1 MADATLQPDSLVLFK
16 NRPARVLQAG
26 DSLEIELENGKTLK
40 VRPKDVALLHPGPLR
55 ALADLQAEAC
65 PRLRSGDGD
74 VATAWEL
81 LAGGN
86 TTLAEL
92 AELAYGA
99 YTPPTAW
106 LAWQL
111 VAEGLHFGGTV
122 AEIVAHTAE
131 EVARK
136 RTAREAKAA
145 AEHAWSDFMERLRVG
160 KLVADDR
167 RYLAEIEALALGKR
181 TSSRAL
187 RELGRT
193 QSPERAHA
201 LLCELGHWD
210 ATVNPYP
217 QRLEV
222 DTRVPQAALPDLPEE
237 ERLDLT
243 HLDAYAIDDEGNK
256 DPDDALSWHD
266 NRLWVHVAD
275 VTALASPDS
284 DVDLEARARGC
295 NLYLPEGTIPMLPPA
310 ATQALGLGLQEVSPA
325 LSFGLELNAD
335 GGIVKTQIAPSW
347 VRVTRLTYG
356 EVETRLEE
364 SPFKELM
371 RLAESSQARRRAQGA
386 VFIELPELKVQAE
399 NGQVSLQPLAPLKS
413 RDLVAEA
420 MLLAGEAAAQFALA
434 QNIPLPFTTQ
444 AAPEAPQA
452 IEGLAGMFALR
463 RSLKRSVQ
471 TGEPAPHAGL
481 GLAAYARTTS
491 PLRRYL
497 DLVVHQQLRAYLRGG
512 PLLDSQQILE
522 RVGAA
527 ESVTQNRVQAERL
540 SRRHWTLVYLLAH
553 TDWRG
558 DGVVVEKRGPRTTVL
573 IPDLGL
579 EPTLT
584 LRDNP
589 ELNTVLPLA
598 LSGVSLPD
606 LEAHF
611 RVA

>member
-1 MADATLQPDSLVLFK
+1 MTATALQPDSLVLFK

-40 VRPKDVALLHPGPLR
+40 VRRKDVALLHPGPLH
-55 ALADLQAEAC
+55 ALADLQAE
-65 PRLRSGDGD
+65 DGD
-74 VATAWEL
+74 VETAWEL
-81 LAGGN
+81 LTGGN

-122 AEIVAHTAE
+122 AEVVAHTAE

-136 RTAREAKAA
+136 RAAREAKAA
-145 AEHAWSDFMERLRVG
+145 AERVWSDFMERLRTG
-160 KLVADDR
+160 KLVAEDR
-167 RYLAEIEALALGKR
+167 RHLVDVEALALGKR

-222 DTRVPQAALPDLPEE
+222 DTRVPRAALPDLPEE
-237 ERLDLT
+237 TRLDLT
-243 HLDAYAIDDEGNK
+243 HLDAFAIDDAGNK

-275 VTALASPDS
+275 VAALVPPDS
-284 DVDLEARARGC
+284 ELDLEARARGC
-295 NLYLPEGTIPMLPPA
+295 NLYLPEGTVPMLPPA
-310 ATQALGLGLQEVSPA
+310 ATQALGLGLQAVSPA
-325 LSFGLELNAD
+325 LSFGLEVNAD
-335 GGIVKTQIAPSW
+335 GGIVKTEIVPSW

-364 SPFKELM
+364 SPFRELM

-444 AAPEAPQA
+444 AAPEAPQV

-491 PLRRYL
+491 PPAPLPGS
-497 DLVVHQQLRAYLRGG
+497 GG
-512 PLLDSQQILE
+512 AP
-522 RVGAA
+522 ATA
-527 ESVTQNRVQAERL
+527 RL
-540 SRRHWTLVYLLAH
+540 SARRPAAGQPADSRTRRCGRVRHPKPRSSRTPQPPPLDPRLPARPPRLAGR
-553 TDWRG
+553 WRC
-558 DGVVVEKRGPRTTVL
+558 R
-573 IPDLGL
+573 
-579 EPTLT
+579 
-584 LRDNP
+584 
-589 ELNTVLPLA
+589 
-598 LSGVSLPD
+598 
-606 LEAHF
+606 
-611 RVA
+611 